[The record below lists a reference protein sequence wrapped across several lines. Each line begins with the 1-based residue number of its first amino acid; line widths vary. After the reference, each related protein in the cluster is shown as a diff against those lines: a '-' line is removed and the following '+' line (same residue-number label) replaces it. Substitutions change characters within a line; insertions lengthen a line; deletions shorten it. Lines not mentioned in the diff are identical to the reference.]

1 MSQLGQAEQF
11 LKTIIEIPYIFQRL
25 EVLLFMASLPEEAA
39 GVKQSFETLEVKKL
53 RFSTYY
59 LSTSLYRPMH

>member
-53 RFSTYY
+53 RFST
-59 LSTSLYRPMH
+59 